1 MSITHNSVSN
11 YKIYYLTQE
20 QYDMLATTGS
30 ITVDGQTIQY
40 DANAEYRTP
49 DTSTGNSLVTISG
62 MTPTIT
68 AEANTRYVCGEVTTL
83 SFTPPASGVCDV
95 IFASGTTATVLTVPS
110 TVKWANGFDP
120 TSLDANTTY
129 ELNICDGLGVAVSW
143 T

>member
-20 QYDMLATTGS
+20 QYDMLATMGS

-62 MTPTIT
+62 TTPTID
-68 AEANTRYVCGEVTTL
+68 AVAGMRYVCGEVTTL
-83 SFTPPASGVCDV
+83 SLTPPASGVCDV
-95 IFASGTTATVLTVPS
+95 IFTSGTTATVLTVPS

-120 TSLDANTTY
+120 QSLDANTTY